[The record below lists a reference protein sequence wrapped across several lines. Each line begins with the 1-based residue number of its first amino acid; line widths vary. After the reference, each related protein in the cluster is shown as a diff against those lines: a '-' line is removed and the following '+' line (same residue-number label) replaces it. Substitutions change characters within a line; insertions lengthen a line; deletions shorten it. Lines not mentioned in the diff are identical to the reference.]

1 MMHVERIMERVQ
13 RDEYAVDPEKVADAI
28 LRRLLVGE
36 GVDVH
41 QCS

>member
-1 MMHVERIMERVQ
+1 MHVQQIMDRLE

-28 LRRLLVGE
+28 LRRLLVGD
-36 GVDVH
+36 GFDPD

>member
-1 MMHVERIMERVQ
+1 MMHVQRIMERVQ

-36 GVDVH
+36 GAEFD
-41 QCS
+41 QCT